1 MSKVA
6 DRVSSFALIGLHRRK
21 WFRALLSQFT
31 PGPDLHQVQTYTR
44 VMAFASNST
53 RLLLAAFM
61 LSQQKLV
68 STIVKCF
75 PELLPFP
82 RLCVRHWAGACWEG
96 SVVVQ
101 PSLSLVVVQPSLSG

>member
-1 MSKVA
+1 MNKVA

-61 LSQQKLV
+61 LSLTAEIGLNNCQVFSGAATFSQA
-68 STIVKCF
+68 
-75 PELLPFP
+75 
-82 RLCVRHWAGACWEG
+82 LCGACWEG

-101 PSLSLVVVQPSLSG
+101 PSLSG

>member
-1 MSKVA
+1 MRKVA

-82 RLCVRHWAGACWEG
+82 RLCVGHWAGACWEG
-96 SVVVQ
+96 SVVVHL
-101 PSLSLVVVQPSLSG
+101 P